1 MVPDLAIVCDM
12 SVVHQQHVIAD
23 ARDHPPALSTTMDR
37 SKFPDPIVVTDF
49 QPRGLATVLQVL
61 RIGTDRSELE
71 NPIASAD
78 RGFTLDHGVRTY
90 HGVGPDPDLRPNYR
104 ARADPNRR
112 IEFCS
117 AVNHGRGVD
126 QADDC
131 CSSTSIAESSASAA
145 SSPSTRASA
154 RIFHSG

>member
-1 MVPDLAIVCDM
+1 
-12 SVVHQQHVIAD
+12 
-23 ARDHPPALSTTMDR
+23 MDR

-104 ARADPNRR
+104 ARADPNHPYYPVVFRAFRSAHPRWPADRGWFVHPFGLTVLRR
-112 IEFCS
+112 MLDDATETGLRYE
-117 AVNHGRGVD
+117 VEGRVLREYAG
-126 QADDC
+126 APR
-131 CSSTSIAESSASAA
+131 SSC
-145 SSPSTRASA
+145 R
-154 RIFHSG
+154 